1 MSDSGNSGS
10 DGVQVL
16 RLTAPALAEMVGWR
30 AGEAAPESLALCVEI
45 SGAHDDVYTYDMY
58 FQATSDAVPGDWIDH
73 LGGFTLIVPGQS
85 IDRIRGSLLDL
96 SPDADGGGMVIRNPN
111 RPPPARRS
119 PAMTGPP
126 PDLSGDVAQ
135 RLLQVLD
142 EQINPA
148 IAAHGGRADL
158 VAVEEDTAYL
168 RLSGGCAGCGMAAVT
183 LSQGIEVAIRE
194 SVPEI
199 VNIVDVT
206 DHASGTNPYYEAA
219 KKQER
224 GSPAVPRDGA
234 RHLVARQARAGPA
247 ERAAEAGCH
256 LALLLGEGDDATLR
270 LAADLQPRHRLDQE
284 HELAGLDPDE
294 DDVRCARGLGER
306 PIGHRPG
313 ALVHPRDVRDLFGRD
328 PARLQQSGNVGVA
341 GHFVET
347 GKAVDQGAHAAV
359 GVVAG
364 NRRKGPVN
372 GLGPEDAPG
381 RDRSGSPVGRWWRL
395 RALVGIDVLAESG
408 VKSDCDRR
416 CRQLQRRGERLCEIR
431 PGRRVH
437 SRRF

>member
-10 DGVQVL
+10 DGVPVL
-16 RLTAPALAEMVGWR
+16 RLTAPALTEIIELR

-58 FQATSDAVPGDWIDH
+58 FQAVSDAAPGDWIDH
-73 LGGFTLIVPGQS
+73 LDRLSLIVPGQS
-85 IDRIRGSLLDL
+85 IDRIRGSVLDL

-135 RLLQVLD
+135 RLLQVLE

-158 VAVEEDTAYL
+158 VAVEVDTAYL

-199 VNIVDVT
+199 ANIVDVT

-219 KKQER
+219 KK
-224 GSPAVPRDGA
+224 
-234 RHLVARQARAGPA
+234 
-247 ERAAEAGCH
+247 
-256 LALLLGEGDDATLR
+256 
-270 LAADLQPRHRLDQE
+270 
-284 HELAGLDPDE
+284 
-294 DDVRCARGLGER
+294 
-306 PIGHRPG
+306 
-313 ALVHPRDVRDLFGRD
+313 
-328 PARLQQSGNVGVA
+328 
-341 GHFVET
+341 
-347 GKAVDQGAHAAV
+347 
-359 GVVAG
+359 
-364 NRRKGPVN
+364 
-372 GLGPEDAPG
+372 
-381 RDRSGSPVGRWWRL
+381 
-395 RALVGIDVLAESG
+395 
-408 VKSDCDRR
+408 
-416 CRQLQRRGERLCEIR
+416 
-431 PGRRVH
+431 
-437 SRRF
+437 